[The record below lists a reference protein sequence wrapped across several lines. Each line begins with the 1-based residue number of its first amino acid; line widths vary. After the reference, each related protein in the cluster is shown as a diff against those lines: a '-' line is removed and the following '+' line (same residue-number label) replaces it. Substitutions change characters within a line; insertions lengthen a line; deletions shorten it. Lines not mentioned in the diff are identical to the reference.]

1 MLDIVEKF
9 GFDFFNMVCECV
21 QGIGGGVEWGGG
33 CYLKWC
39 NGVIEYIFGF
49 YSELQNF

>member
-9 GFDFFNMVCECV
+9 RYDFFYMVCD
-21 QGIGGGVEWGGG
+21 GVGWG

-49 YSELQNF
+49 YSEL